1 MIFLKGIQFGVVL
14 AFLAGPVFF
23 TIIQTSAE
31 RGFAKGV
38 LVALGV
44 SISDAFYVIVCYLGL
59 ISLIES
65 PTFRDQM
72 AFVGGGILI
81 LFGLYHLLIKTKR
94 AMATAK
100 VTTESKSYRYIL
112 KGFFINAFSP
122 MVPILWIGYI
132 SIASIDLKLVDDS
145 EFAVFFIAMLVTV
158 LLTDIAKAYLAGR
171 LSTLI
176 TPRRMMWMNVIVGI
190 ALLIYG
196 VRLIATGLHW
206 QNILL
211 RLGSPANSVL

>member
-1 MIFLKGIQFGVVL
+1 MIVVKGIQFGIVL

-44 SISDAFYVIVCYLGL
+44 SLSDAFYVVVCYLGL

-65 PTFRDQM
+65 PSFRDQM
-72 AFVGGGILI
+72 AFVGGTVLV
-81 LFGLYHLLIKTKR
+81 LFGLYHLFVKTRKQ
-94 AMATAK
+94 AATAK
-100 VTTESKSYRYIL
+100 VSTESRTYRYIL

-132 SIASIDLKLVDDS
+132 SIASIDLGLVEDS
-145 EFAVFFIAMLVTV
+145 EFAVFFVSMLVTV

-176 TPRRMMWMNVIVGI
+176 TPERMFWMNVIVGI
-190 ALLIYG
+190 ALAVYG
-196 VRLIATGLHW
+196 VRLFLQGLHL
-206 QNILL
+206 I
-211 RLGSPANSVL
+211 

>member
-1 MIFLKGIQFGVVL
+1 MIVIKGIQFGIVL

-44 SISDAFYVIVCYLGL
+44 SISDAFYVVVCYLGL

-65 PTFRDQM
+65 AAFRDQM
-72 AFVGGGILI
+72 AFVGGSILI
-81 LFGLYHLLIKTKR
+81 VFGLYHLLVKTRKSI
-94 AMATAK
+94 ASGSVA
-100 VTTESKSYRYIL
+100 TESKAFRYIL

-132 SIASIDLKLVDDS
+132 SVASIDLGLVEDS
-145 EFAVFFIAMLVTV
+145 EFTIFFLSMLATV

-176 TPRRMMWMNVIVGI
+176 TPQRMMWMNVVVGI
-190 ALLIYG
+190 ALMVYG
-196 VRLIATGLHW
+196 ARLIATGLHL
-206 QNILL
+206 I
-211 RLGSPANSVL
+211 

>member
-1 MIFLKGIQFGVVL
+1 MIVIKGIQFGVVL

-44 SISDAFYVIVCYLGL
+44 SISDAFYVVVCYLGL

-72 AFVGGGILI
+72 AFVGGAILV
-81 LFGLYHLLIKTKR
+81 LFGLYHLIVKARKS
-94 AMATAK
+94 MEPAK
-100 VTTESKSYRYIL
+100 AATESKSYRYIL

-132 SIASIDLKLVDDS
+132 SVASIDLKLVADS
-145 EFAVFFIAMLVTV
+145 EFAIFFAAMLITV

-171 LSTLI
+171 LSTII
-176 TPRRMMWMNVIVGI
+176 TPQRMMWMNVVVGI
-190 ALLIYG
+190 ALIIYG
-196 VRLIATGLHW
+196 VRLFATGLHY
-206 QNILL
+206 I
-211 RLGSPANSVL
+211 

>member
-1 MIFLKGIQFGVVL
+1 MIVIKGIQFGIVL

-31 RGFAKGV
+31 RGFPKGV

-44 SISDAFYVIVCYLGL
+44 SISDAFYVVVCYLGL

-72 AFVGGGILI
+72 AFVGGGILVI
-81 LFGLYHLLIKTKR
+81 FGLYHLIIKTRKS
-94 AMATAK
+94 MTKAK
-100 VTTESKSYRYIL
+100 VATETRPYRYVL

-132 SIASIDLKLVDDS
+132 SIASIDLGLVDDS
-145 EFAVFFIAMLVTV
+145 EFVVFFLAMLITV

-171 LSTLI
+171 LSTLV
-176 TPRRMMWMNVIVGI
+176 TPKRMMWMNVIVGI
-190 ALLIYG
+190 ALLVYG
-196 VRLIATGLHW
+196 VRLIATGLHY
-206 QNILL
+206 I
-211 RLGSPANSVL
+211 

>member
-1 MIFLKGIQFGVVL
+1 MIVIKGIQFGIVL

-31 RGFAKGV
+31 RGFSKGV

-44 SISDAFYVIVCYLGL
+44 SISDAFYVVVCYLGL

-72 AFVGGGILI
+72 ALVGGGILI
-81 LFGLYHLLIKTKR
+81 LFGLYNLVVKTRKSTTGGN
-94 AMATAK
+94 AATE
-100 VTTESKSYRYIL
+100 TRPFRYIL

-132 SIASIDLKLVDDS
+132 SIASIDLGLVTDS
-145 EFAVFFIAMLVTV
+145 EFTIFFLSMLATVLVTDV
-158 LLTDIAKAYLAGR
+158 AKAYLAGR
-171 LSTLI
+171 LSTFI
-176 TPRRMMWMNVIVGI
+176 TPQRMMWMNVIVGI
-190 ALLIYG
+190 ALLIFG
-196 VRLIATGLHW
+196 VRLIATGLHY
-206 QNILL
+206 I
-211 RLGSPANSVL
+211 

>member
-1 MIFLKGIQFGVVL
+1 MIILKGIYFGAVL
-14 AFLAGPVFF
+14 TFLVGPVFF

-31 RGFAKGV
+31 RGFPKGV

-44 SISDAFYVIVCYLGL
+44 SISDFFYVIVCYLGL
-59 ISLIES
+59 IKLIES
-65 PTFRDQM
+65 PSFRDHM

-81 LFGLYHLLIKTKR
+81 VFGLYSLIVKARKS
-94 AMATAK
+94 MAPAK
-100 VTTESKSYRYIL
+100 VATETKAYRYVL

-132 SIASIDLKLVDDS
+132 SVASIDLKLVEDS
-145 EFAVFFIAMLVTV
+145 EFAVFFAAMLFTV
-158 LLTDIAKAYLAGR
+158 LLTDIAKAYLAGK

-176 TPRRMMWMNVIVGI
+176 TPQRMMWMNIIVGV

-196 VRLIATGLHW
+196 VRLILTGAHVI
-206 QNILL
+206 Q
-211 RLGSPANSVL
+211 

>member
-1 MIFLKGIQFGVVL
+1 MIVIKGIQFGIVL

-31 RGFAKGV
+31 RGFSKGI

-44 SISDAFYVIVCYLGL
+44 SISDIFYVIICYLGL

-65 PTFRDQM
+65 PVFRDQM
-72 AFVGGGILI
+72 AFVGGSILI
-81 LFGLYHLLIKTKR
+81 VFGLYHLIIKTRKST
-94 AMATAK
+94 TAGT
-100 VTTESKSYRYIL
+100 VATESRPFRYVL

-132 SIASIDLKLVDDS
+132 SVASIDLGLVKDS
-145 EFAVFFIAMLVTV
+145 EFAVFFTSMLTTV

-171 LSTLI
+171 LSTII
-176 TPRRMMWMNVIVGI
+176 TPNRMMWMNVVVGI
-190 ALLIYG
+190 ALMVYG
-196 VRLIATGLHW
+196 MRLIASGLHY
-206 QNILL
+206 I
-211 RLGSPANSVL
+211 

>member
-1 MIFLKGIQFGVVL
+1 MIVIKGIQFGIVL

-44 SISDAFYVIVCYLGL
+44 SISDAFYVVVCYLGL

-65 PTFRDQM
+65 ATFRDQM
-72 AFVGGGILI
+72 AFVGGSILI
-81 LFGLYHLLIKTKR
+81 MFGLYHLLIKTRKSV
-94 AMATAK
+94 ASGTVA
-100 VTTESKSYRYIL
+100 TESKAFRYIL

-132 SIASIDLKLVDDS
+132 SVASIDLKLVKDS
-145 EFAVFFIAMLVTV
+145 EFAVFFLSMLATV

-176 TPRRMMWMNVIVGI
+176 TPQRMMWMNVVVGI
-190 ALLIYG
+190 ALMLYG
-196 VRLIATGLHW
+196 VRLIATGLHY
-206 QNILL
+206 I
-211 RLGSPANSVL
+211 

>member
-1 MIFLKGIQFGVVL
+1 MIVVKGIQFGIVL

-23 TIIQTSAE
+23 TIVQTSAE

-44 SISDAFYVIVCYLGL
+44 SISDAFYVVVCYLGL

-65 PTFRDQM
+65 PGFRDQM
-72 AFVGGGILI
+72 AFVGGAILV
-81 LFGLYHLLIKTKR
+81 LFGLYHLFIKTRKQ
-94 AMATAK
+94 ASTGK
-100 VTTESKSYRYIL
+100 VPTESRTYRYIL

-132 SIASIDLKLVDDS
+132 SIASIDLGLVEDS
-145 EFAVFFIAMLVTV
+145 EFAVFFLSMLITV

-176 TPRRMMWMNVIVGI
+176 TPERMFWMNVIVGV
-190 ALLIYG
+190 ALAVYG
-196 VRLIATGLHW
+196 VRLFLTGLHL
-206 QNILL
+206 I
-211 RLGSPANSVL
+211 

>member
-1 MIFLKGIQFGVVL
+1 MIVIKGIQFGIVL

-31 RGFAKGV
+31 RGFMKGV

-44 SISDAFYVIVCYLGL
+44 SISDIFYVVVCYLGL

-72 AFVGGGILI
+72 AFVGGAILI
-81 LFGLYHLLIKTKR
+81 LFGLYHLLIKTRKKEAR
-94 AMATAK
+94 GTVA
-100 VTTESKSYRYIL
+100 TESKPYRYVL

-132 SIASIDLKLVDDS
+132 SVASIDLGLVADS
-145 EFAVFFIAMLVTV
+145 EFTVFFSAMLATV

-171 LSTLI
+171 LSTVI
-176 TPRRMMWMNVIVGI
+176 TPQRMMWMNVVVGI
-190 ALLIYG
+190 ALVIYG
-196 VRLIATGLHW
+196 VRLIASGLHY
-206 QNILL
+206 I
-211 RLGSPANSVL
+211 

>member
-1 MIFLKGIQFGVVL
+1 MIVIKGIQFGIVL

-44 SISDAFYVIVCYLGL
+44 SISDAFYVVVCYLGL

-81 LFGLYHLLIKTKR
+81 LFGLYHLIVKARKSIGP
-94 AMATAK
+94 AK
-100 VTTESKSYRYIL
+100 AATESKSYRYIL

-132 SIASIDLKLVDDS
+132 SVASIDLKLVADS
-145 EFAVFFIAMLVTV
+145 EFAMFFAAMLVTV
-158 LLTDIAKAYLAGR
+158 LVTDIAKAYLAGR
-171 LSTLI
+171 LSTII
-176 TPRRMMWMNVIVGI
+176 TPQRMMWMNIVVGI
-190 ALLIYG
+190 ALIIYG
-196 VRLIATGLHW
+196 ARLIATGLHY
-206 QNILL
+206 I
-211 RLGSPANSVL
+211 

>member
-1 MIFLKGIQFGVVL
+1 MIVLKGIQFGVVL

-44 SISDAFYVIVCYLGL
+44 SISDAFYVVVCYLGL

-65 PTFRDQM
+65 PSFRDQM
-72 AFVGGGILI
+72 AFVGGSILI
-81 LFGLYHLLIKTKR
+81 LFGLYHLIVKTRKSF
-94 AMATAK
+94 APVTAA
-100 VTTESKSYRYIL
+100 TESKSYRYIL

-132 SIASIDLKLVDDS
+132 SVASIDLKLVEDS
-145 EFAVFFIAMLVTV
+145 EFAVFFAAMLATV
-158 LLTDIAKAYLAGR
+158 LLTDIGKAYLAGR

-176 TPRRMMWMNVIVGI
+176 TPKRMMWMNVVVGA
-190 ALLIYG
+190 ALVIYG
-196 VRLIATGLHW
+196 VRLLLTGSHY
-206 QNILL
+206 I
-211 RLGSPANSVL
+211 